1 MPVVGICPAGLLA
14 DPMGAGEAEIRA
26 AGQAAASAG
35 FTEASVWTF
44 QLPAL
49 AGLDLKV
56 RAVESAFGWANG
68 TAEES
73 SAEAEHFAR
82 TAAEQGAGLIG
93 AVTLDPSISDLDHA
107 RRNLAGLVDAATSV
121 GARVC
126 LEFLPG
132 TAVPDLATA
141 WSLME
146 PLGPAAGI
154 LLDTWH
160 WTRQPGG
167 PAFDLLATIPGDR
180 IPYLQLN
187 DVAATPSGEPLEEMM
202 TGRLLPGDGVV
213 DYARLFAA
221 LSDIGAE
228 PFMAVEIFN
237 PGLIQGHGA
246 PSAARAMKK
255 AADAVLPG
263 G

>member
-14 DPMGAGEAEIRA
+14 DPTGAGETEIRA
-26 AGQAAASAG
+26 AGEAAVAAG
-35 FTEASVWTF
+35 FTDASVWTF

-49 AGLDLKV
+49 TGVDLKV
-56 RAVESAFGWANG
+56 KVVESALRWANG
-68 TAEES
+68 TEEES
-73 SAEAEHFAR
+73 RAEAEHFAK
-82 TAAEQGAGLIG
+82 AATEQGADIIA
-93 AVTLDPSISDLDHA
+93 AVCMDPTISDSEQA
-107 RRNLAGLVDAATSV
+107 RRNLAGLVDAGTSV

-146 PLGPAAGI
+146 PLGPAAGV

-187 DVAATPSGEPLEEMM
+187 DAAPTPSGEVLEETM

-237 PGLIQGHGA
+237 PGLIQQHGA
-246 PSAARAMKK
+246 LAAARAMKK

>member
-14 DPMGAGEAEIRA
+14 DPTGAGEAEIRA
-26 AGQAAASAG
+26 AGEAALSAG

-44 QLPAL
+44 QLPAF

-56 RAVESAFGWANG
+56 RVVESALRWANG
-68 TAEES
+68 TDEQTR
-73 SAEAEHFAR
+73 AEAHHFA
-82 TAAEQGAGLIG
+82 TAASDQGADIIT
-93 AVTLDPSISDLDHA
+93 AVCMDPSISDLDQA
-107 RRNLAGLVDAATSV
+107 RRNLSVLVDAGTSV

-132 TAVPDLATA
+132 TGVPDLATA
-141 WSLME
+141 WALVE
-146 PLGPAAGI
+146 PLGPASGV

-187 DVAATPSGEPLEEMM
+187 DAAPTPSGEVLEETM
-202 TGRLLPGDGVV
+202 TGRLLPGEGIV
-213 DYARLFAA
+213 DYAKLFAA
-221 LSDIGAE
+221 LSAIGAE

-237 PGLIQGHGA
+237 PGLIQQHGA
-246 PSAARAMKK
+246 QGAARAMKR
-255 AADAVLPG
+255 AADAVLPAG
-263 G
+263 

>member
-14 DPMGAGEAEIRA
+14 DPTGAGEAEIRA
-26 AGQAAASAG
+26 AGEAALSAG
-35 FTEASVWTF
+35 FTEASVWIF

-56 RAVESAFGWANG
+56 RVVESALRWANG
-68 TAEES
+68 AVEQS
-73 SAEAEHFAR
+73 RAEAQQFAEA
-82 TAAEQGAGLIG
+82 AAEQGADLIA
-93 AVTLDPSISDLDHA
+93 AVCMDPSISDVDQA
-107 RRNLAGLVDAATSV
+107 RRNLAGLVDAGASV

-141 WSLME
+141 WSIVE
-146 PLGPAAGI
+146 PLGPAGGI

-187 DVAATPSGEPLEEMM
+187 DAAPTPSGDVLEETM
-202 TGRLLPGDGVV
+202 TGRLLPGEGVV
-213 DYARLFAA
+213 DYARLLAA

-237 PGLIQGHGA
+237 PGLIRQLGA
-246 PSAARAMKK
+246 PAAARRMKE
-255 AADAVLPG
+255 AIEAVLAAR
-263 G
+263 

>member
-14 DPMGAGEAEIRA
+14 DPIGAGEPEIRSAGEA
-26 AGQAAASAG
+26 ALSAG
-35 FTEASVWTF
+35 FTEASVWAF
-44 QLPAL
+44 QLPAV

-56 RAVESAFGWANG
+56 RVVESAMRWANG

-73 SAEAEHFAR
+73 TAEAQDFAQ
-82 TAAEQGAGLIG
+82 AAASHGAGIIA
-93 AVTLDPSISDLDHA
+93 AVCMEPSITDRDQA
-107 RRNLAGLVDAATSV
+107 RRNLAGLVDAAASV
-121 GARVC
+121 GARMC

-132 TAVPDLATA
+132 TGVPDLATA
-141 WSLME
+141 WSLVE
-146 PLGPAAGI
+146 PLGPAGGI

-180 IPYLQLN
+180 IPYLQMN
-187 DVAATPSGEPLEEMM
+187 DAAAIPSGEVLEETM
-202 TGRLLPGDGVV
+202 TSRLLPGDGVV
-213 DYARLFAA
+213 DWARLFAA
-221 LSDIGAE
+221 LQGIGAE

-237 PGLIQGHGA
+237 PPLIQQLGA
-246 PSAARAMKK
+246 PGAARAMKK

-263 G
+263 T

>member
-1 MPVVGICPAGLLA
+1 MSASDTEVRA
-14 DPMGAGEAEIRA
+14 AGEAA
-26 AGQAAASAG
+26 LSAG
-35 FTEASVWTF
+35 FTDASVWTF

-49 AGLDLKV
+49 AGLDLTV
-56 RAVESAFGWANG
+56 RVVESAVRWANG
-68 TAEES
+68 TADES

-82 TAAEQGAGLIG
+82 AAAEQGADII
-93 AVTLDPSISDLDHA
+93 ASVCMDPSISDPDQA

-121 GARVC
+121 GARMC

-141 WSLME
+141 WSFVE
-146 PLGPAAGI
+146 PLGPAGGI

-167 PAFDLLATIPGDR
+167 PAFDLLSTIPGNR

-187 DVAATPSGEPLEEMM
+187 DASATPSGDVLEETM

-221 LSDIGAE
+221 LADIGAN

-237 PGLIQGHGA
+237 PGLIEQHGA
-246 PSAARAMKK
+246 RDAARAMKR
-255 AADAVLPG
+255 AADAVSG
-263 G
+263 AGR

>member
-14 DPMGAGEAEIRA
+14 DPMAAGESEIRA
-26 AGQAAASAG
+26 AGEAALAAG

-56 RAVESAFGWANG
+56 RVVESALHWANG
-68 TAEES
+68 APEACRS
-73 SAEAEHFAR
+73 EAEHFAR
-82 TAAEQGAGLIG
+82 AAAEQGADIIA
-93 AVTLDPSISDLDHA
+93 AVCMDPSISDLDQA
-107 RRNLAGLVDAATSV
+107 RRNLAGLVDAGSSV

-132 TAVPDLATA
+132 TAVPDLSTA
-141 WSLME
+141 WSIVE
-146 PLGPAAGI
+146 PLGPDAGI

-167 PAFDLLATIPGDR
+167 PAFDLLSTIPGDR
-180 IPYLQLN
+180 IPYLQMN
-187 DVAATPSGEPLEEMM
+187 DAAPTPSGEVLEETM

-237 PGLIQGHGA
+237 PGLIQQHGA
-246 PSAARAMKK
+246 AGAARAMKK

>member
-14 DPMGAGEAEIRA
+14 DPIGAGESEIRA
-26 AGQAAASAG
+26 AGEAALSAG
-35 FTEASVWTF
+35 FTEASVWAF

-56 RAVESAFGWANG
+56 RVVESAMRWANG

-73 SAEAEHFAR
+73 RAEAQSFAR
-82 TAAEQGAGLIG
+82 AAADQGADIIA
-93 AVTLDPSISDLDHA
+93 AVCMDPSISDPDQA
-107 RRNLAGLVDAATSV
+107 RRNLAGLVDAGVSV

-141 WSLME
+141 WSLVE
-146 PLGPAAGI
+146 PLGPEGGI

-187 DVAATPSGEPLEEMM
+187 DAAPTPTGEVLEETM

-213 DYARLFAA
+213 DYTRLFAA

-237 PGLIQGHGA
+237 PSLIQRHGA
-246 PSAARAMKK
+246 QGAARAMKK

>member
-14 DPMGAGEAEIRA
+14 DPTGAGETEIRA
-26 AGQAAASAG
+26 AGEAALAAG

-49 AGLDLKV
+49 AGLNLKV
-56 RAVESAFGWANG
+56 RVVESALRWANG
-68 TAEES
+68 TPEEGR
-73 SAEAEHFAR
+73 AEAEHFTKA
-82 TAAEQGAGLIG
+82 AAEQGADIIG
-93 AVTLDPSISDLDHA
+93 AVCMDPTISDPDRA
-107 RRNLAGLVDAATSV
+107 QRNLAGLVEAGASV

-141 WSLME
+141 WSMVE
-146 PLGPAAGI
+146 PLEPAGGI

-187 DVAATPSGEPLEEMM
+187 DAAATPSGEVLHETM

-213 DYARLFAA
+213 DYPRLFAA
-221 LSDIGAE
+221 LSEIGAE

-237 PGLIQGHGA
+237 PGLIEQHGG
-246 PSAARAMKK
+246 PGAARLMKK

>member
-1 MPVVGICPAGLLA
+1 LPVVGICPAGLLA
-14 DPMGAGEAEIRA
+14 DPTGAGENEIRA
-26 AGQAAASAG
+26 AAEAALAAG
-35 FTEASVWTF
+35 FTEASVWVF

-56 RAVESAFGWANG
+56 RVVESALRWANG
-68 TAEES
+68 TAEEG
-73 SAEAEHFAR
+73 SAEADIFAR
-82 TAAEQGAGLIG
+82 AAAEQGADIIG
-93 AVTLDPSISDLDHA
+93 AVCMDPSIPDRDQA
-107 RRNLAGLVDAATSV
+107 RRNLAGLVDAGSSV

-132 TAVPDLATA
+132 TGVPDLATA
-141 WSLME
+141 WSLVE
-146 PLGPAAGI
+146 PLGPEAGI

-167 PAFDLLATIPGDR
+167 PAFDVLATIPGDR

-187 DVAATPSGEPLEEMM
+187 DAAATPSGEVLEETM

-213 DYARLFAA
+213 DYPRLFGA
-221 LSDIGAE
+221 LSDIGAD

-237 PGLIQGHGA
+237 PGLIEQHGA
-246 PSAARAMKK
+246 SGAARAMKN